1 MSLRWLVR
9 EPEVMKT
16 FGLAVLARI
25 VEANGLMLLK
35 EVVGQFVLRASSG
48 FYE

>member
-1 MSLRWLVR
+1 
-9 EPEVMKT
+9 MKT

-25 VEANGLMLLK
+25 AGANGLMLLK